1 MEKIYSQSFLP
12 RRRHTLKDY
21 YTLRELQA
29 LQEQKNNCGLN
40 TINSQTKAIFVIHQ
54 YIYIYY
60 LFCCTHEYKFHYPYL
75 SSGKWKIMLNISYR
89 DRTKS
94 GKERTQRFT
103 NQKTEVDLG
112 RVRHR
117 LRDNRLTWSNTS

>member
-54 YIYIYY
+54 YIYI
-60 LFCCTHEYKFHYPYL
+60 LFVLLYSRIQVSL
-75 SSGKWKIMLNISYR
+75 SLFVEW
-89 DRTKS
+89 
-94 GKERTQRFT
+94 
-103 NQKTEVDLG
+103 
-112 RVRHR
+112 
-117 LRDNRLTWSNTS
+117 